1 MLHTYVATLLSSR
14 PTTMQ
19 NIDSI
24 NTNINIDVFE
34 IAIVKKKK
42 EKKMFNFTKFFYQ
55 MTFEQKNIFLKVTR
69 KIDLS

>member
-34 IAIVKKKK
+34 IAIAKKKR
-42 EKKMFNFTKFFYQ
+42 KKIKKYITCLILPNFFTK
-55 MTFEQKNIFLKVTR
+55 
-69 KIDLS
+69 

>member
-14 PTTMQ
+14 STTMQ

-34 IAIVKKKK
+34 ITIVKKK
-42 EKKMFNFTKFFYQ
+42 EKKIKKYITCLILPNFFTK
-55 MTFEQKNIFLKVTR
+55 
-69 KIDLS
+69 

>member
-14 PTTMQ
+14 PTTIQ

-34 IAIVKKKK
+34 IAIVKKKR
-42 EKKMFNFTKFFYQ
+42 EKIKI
-55 MTFEQKNIFLKVTR
+55 KN
-69 KIDLS
+69 

>member
-14 PTTMQ
+14 PTTIQ

>member
-34 IAIVKKKK
+34 ITIVKKK
-42 EKKMFNFTKFFYQ
+42 EKKIKKYITCLILPNFFTK
-55 MTFEQKNIFLKVTR
+55 
-69 KIDLS
+69 

>member
-34 IAIVKKKK
+34 IAIIKKKK
-42 EKKMFNFTKFFYQ
+42 EKKIKKYITCLILPNFFTK
-55 MTFEQKNIFLKVTR
+55 
-69 KIDLS
+69 